1 MSFLMDFFRSA
12 HGINDLVAIR
22 PQRGG
27 GCPPSCAECER
38 KFLEDSLLANSPTI
52 FITISNVV
60 Y

>member
-22 PQRGG
+22 PQRG
-27 GCPPSCAECER
+27 PSCAECER